1 MPIGTFGF
9 EDLSSNDKALR
20 TFTRAFG
27 RLGAN
32 VVQTEV
38 PQRIKRTAGISY
50 KEVNLTFADSQTV
63 TLCVKKTGDIFQVKL
78 NGKAL
83 PIRNQDDQKK
93 AVKEIVDAMDSGRA
107 AFQRKLARQPENV
120 LHARREPVRGG
131 IVLQV
136 AAEHGAV
143 FFQLDA
149 RLRQKAARR
158 AVRDAEHGE
167 EQVLAADIGRVI
179 VLRRLAGEFHRLAQV
194 VGESGYI
201 QRFHSVIPN

>member
-27 RLGAN
+27 RQGAN

-63 TLCVKKTGDIFQVKL
+63 TLCIKKTGDIFQVKL

-93 AVKEIVDAMDSGRA
+93 AIKEIVDAMDSGRA
-107 AFQRKLARQPENV
+107 AFQRKLAKTQVKIPSGIKTAAPKMEEV
-120 LHARREPVRGG
+120 LNEKVSSLKEAIEAVNKRCEELRAEIASVEQQT
-131 IVLQV
+131 IANNLQ
-136 AAEHGAV
+136 AQ
-143 FFQLDA
+143 QLLNDLA
-149 RLRQKAARR
+149 T
-158 AVRDAEHGE
+158 D
-167 EQVLAADIGRVI
+167 LAAFEK
-179 VLRRLAGEFHRLAQV
+179 LRGE
-194 VGESGYI
+194 
-201 QRFHSVIPN
+201 

>member
-107 AFQRKLARQPENV
+107 AFQRKLARTQVKVPTGIKTAAPRIEAVLTEKVTSLKDAIAEVNKRCDELRTEIANVEQQTQEND
-120 LHARREPVRGG
+120 
-131 IVLQV
+131 LQ
-136 AAEHGAV
+136 AQQMLNG
-143 FFQLDA
+143 LN
-149 RLRQKAARR
+149 
-158 AVRDAEHGE
+158 
-167 EQVLAADIGRVI
+167 ADIAAFEK
-179 VLRRLAGEFHRLAQV
+179 LRNAA
-194 VGESGYI
+194 
-201 QRFHSVIPN
+201 